1 MNGHDDP
8 GLPAGYA
15 RALAAT
21 GGASLAGLQG
31 LEWAQ
36 RHLHPPETPR
46 LRQQLGPVRDRL
58 EAALEDFR
66 SVESPAGLAPFHA
79 QLTTGAGET
88 LAALGRFLDPAPPQE
103 AVARVLESLRRVCR
117 ALEAFYP
124 LRSVL
129 KPFGRHFVEPP
140 LYPRL
145 ATLDPEP
152 PPAFGAGVGLH
163 RAGSGDDP
171 DARGGFSLYVPEWL
185 SGETP
190 RPLVVA
196 LHGGSGHG
204 RDFLWTWLREARSR
218 GFLLLAP
225 TSVGPTW
232 SLDAPPRDALRL
244 RSMVDWVRARW
255 PVDGERILVTG
266 LSDGATFTLLA
277 GLDEDAPYTALA
289 PVSGVLHP
297 LNFST
302 GNLGRAR
309 GRRIYQVHGALD
321 WLFPPALARLAR
333 DELAKAGA
341 ALTYRELPDLSHTY
355 PREENGRILDWF
367 DPGLALP
374 PAQVD

>member
-1 MNGHDDP
+1 MSSRP
-8 GLPAGYA
+8 ETELTPGYA

-36 RHLHPPETPR
+36 RRLHPPDTPR

-58 EAALEDFR
+58 EEALDDFR
-66 SVESPAGLAPFHA
+66 AAEAPTELTPFHEQVA
-79 QLTTGAGET
+79 AGAAET
-88 LAALGRFLDPAPPQE
+88 LAALDLFLDPGPPDR
-103 AVARVLESLRRVCR
+103 AVARVLGSLQRGCR

-124 LRSVL
+124 LRAVL
-129 KPFGRHFVEPP
+129 PPLGRHFVESAWHG
-140 LYPRL
+140 RL
-145 ATLDPEP
+145 AALDPEP

-163 RAGSGDDP
+163 RAGSDDDP

-185 SGETP
+185 AGDAP

-204 RDFLWTWLREARSR
+204 RDFLWTWLREARGR
-218 GFLLLAP
+218 GFLLLSP
-225 TSVGPTW
+225 TSVGSTW

-244 RSMVDWVRARW
+244 RSMVDWVSARW
-255 PVDGERILVTG
+255 PVDRERILLTG

-302 GNLGRAR
+302 GNLARAR

-333 DELAKAGA
+333 EELERAGA
-341 ALTYRELPDLSHTY
+341 DLVYRELPDLSHTY
-355 PREENGRILDWF
+355 PREANDEILRWF
-367 DPGLALP
+367 DPSLELP
-374 PAQVD
+374 PG